1 MVHLMGLSKAG
12 WVFCGIVCHPFNYV
26 TVHMVCNQWLHLSLS
41 FNVQGAT
48 RSSIC
53 EVPAAR

>member
-12 WVFCGIVCHPFNYV
+12 WVFCGIVHVFHPFNYV

-41 FNVQGAT
+41 L
-48 RSSIC
+48 
-53 EVPAAR
+53 

>member
-12 WVFCGIVCHPFNYV
+12 WVFCGIVFHPFNYV

-41 FNVQGAT
+41 L
-48 RSSIC
+48 SLSL
-53 EVPAAR
+53 